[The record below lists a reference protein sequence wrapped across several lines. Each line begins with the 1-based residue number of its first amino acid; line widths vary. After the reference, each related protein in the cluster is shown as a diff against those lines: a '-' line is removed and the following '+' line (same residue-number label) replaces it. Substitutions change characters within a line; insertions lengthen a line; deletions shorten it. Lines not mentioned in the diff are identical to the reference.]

1 MAQPPK
7 TAAEKDSME
16 DVPPAAIRS
25 HGRGG
30 AGNINTKPPAP
41 VNADD
46 LKTPTIKSVTYTTGR
61 GGSGNMA
68 KNDPANPDESRA
80 AQDVNTPDH
89 HAKDMNGTYHWGRG
103 GQGNMTTIGTSGADQ
118 ARAKSQERRKARAL
132 SGSSGRPENLRA
144 RTGSFKGVV
153 DKGKELL
160 GLKKNGSTKNIKE
173 NGSAATN
180 GSSLKEDESAISD

>member
-1 MAQPPK
+1 MK
-7 TAAEKDSME
+7 
-16 DVPPAAIRS
+16 DVPPTATRS

-30 AGNINTKPPAP
+30 AGNINNKAPAP

-68 KNDPANPDESRA
+68 KNDPTNPDETRQ

-89 HAKDMNGTYHWGRG
+89 HSKDMNGTYHWGRG

-118 ARAKSQERRKARAL
+118 ARAKSQDRKKARAL
-132 SGSSGRPENLRA
+132 SNSSGKRPENLRA
-144 RTGSFKGVV
+144 RTGSFKGAI
-153 DKGKELL
+153 DKGKEML
-160 GLKKNGSTKNIKE
+160 GLKKNGGKGVKE
-173 NGSAATN
+173 EEGAVGKSA
-180 GSSLKEDESAISD
+180 LKEDESAISD